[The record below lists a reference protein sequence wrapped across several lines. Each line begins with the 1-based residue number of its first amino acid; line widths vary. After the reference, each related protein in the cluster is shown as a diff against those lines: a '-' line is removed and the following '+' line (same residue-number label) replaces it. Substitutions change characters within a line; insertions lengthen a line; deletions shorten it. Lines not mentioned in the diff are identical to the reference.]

1 MGSKFTIVSCRME
14 YVKSPQ
20 TMNEFWPA
28 RDFHCCQSFLDRFW
42 RFRKHGKRFLGPSW
56 GSFRSSWSSFGDVR
70 SGIVRFWHRQ
80 HEFLLFWDH
89 FRVPFGSQNQI
100 KKGSRKRKNWKKFS
114 VWIFITFL
122 GDFIVKNEVSKTGV
136 DSIGEK
142 SVSRLCT
149 FEIVKNY
156 YKLQ

>member
-1 MGSKFTIVSCRME
+1 M
-14 YVKSPQ
+14 
-20 TMNEFWPA
+20 
-28 RDFHCCQSFLDRFW
+28 
-42 RFRKHGKRFLGPSW
+42 
-56 GSFRSSWSSFGDVR
+56 
-70 SGIVRFWHRQ
+70 
-80 HEFLLFWDH
+80 
-89 FRVPFGSQNQI
+89 PFGSQNQI

-149 FEIVKNY
+149 LEIVKNY
-156 YKLQ
+156 CKLQ